1 MMPAALRALR
11 LLAINAALTLQI
23 VRCAGD
29 ADPPLQDRI
38 RLALHRI
45 AERKSAKYN
54 CSVSIAIKTATIS
67 ESAAYGTIDFS
78 TGRQANASDAYAW
91 GSVTKMLT
99 GAGILRLASQGK
111 FSLDDTIAPL
121 VDPILSKMAKSDPSM
136 QFSSLADLWGAH
148 NVSNTT
154 VRQLLSMTSR
164 VPDFD
169 TAVPDFG
176 KHAATDSL
184 RKTLFEKGSVGM
196 SPRELLA
203 VPWVAHN
210 WNEPCK
216 RFAALV
222 LPFCYS
228 STGFMLLGLILASF
242 DGASSP
248 AEFDQR
254 SLLPPELRGKFQFPM
269 AGAPPQKYTSVHGY
283 DRTSY
288 NMPVKQLNDFDVSG
302 VGGVFS
308 GWTASNTVA
317 DASAV
322 ADMVWHIYGPPKSV
336 APAQYVRMMPPQGI
350 SVRGVAPYGLA
361 TCQFDLFTGHVGKYG
376 VAYGH
381 SGATY
386 GYQSLAV
393 YFPTM
398 EMSIAIAT
406 NIETDYQQQP
416 ADTLCSTYSEVAG
429 LILGQRSRCFY
440 KQVQNYYISGCVCT
454 PFRNVDTELLDN
466 VTSVFV

>member
-1 MMPAALRALR
+1 MASLFAMRR
-11 LLAINAALTLQI
+11 LVVTAALTWQVVHCGTGDDPTLQEKI
-23 VRCAGD
+23 
-29 ADPPLQDRI
+29 QE
-38 RLALHRI
+38 ALHRI
-45 AERKSAKYN
+45 AKRNSEKYN
-54 CSVSIAIKTATIS
+54 CSVSIAIKTAKFS
-67 ESAAYGTIDFS
+67 ESAAHGTIDFRA
-78 TGRQANASDAYAW
+78 GRHANVSDQYAW

-99 GAGILRLASQGK
+99 GAGILRLVSQGK
-111 FSLDDTIAPL
+111 FKLDDAIAPL
-121 VDPILSKMAKSDPSM
+121 VDPILAKMARANPSM
-136 QFSSLADLWGAH
+136 RFSSLADLWGAH
-148 NVSNTT
+148 NVSSST
-154 VRQLLSMTSR
+154 VRELLSMTSR

-176 KHAATDSL
+176 GKHSATDSL
-184 RKTLFEKGSVGM
+184 RKTLFDKGSVGM
-196 SPRELLA
+196 SPDELLG

-242 DGASSP
+242 GGASSP
-248 AEFDQR
+248 DEFDQR
-254 SLLPPELRGKFQFPM
+254 SILPPELRAKFHFPM
-269 AGAPPQKYTSVHGY
+269 ASAPPKNYTDVHGY

-288 NMPVKQLNDFDVSG
+288 NMPLKQLNDFDVAG

-322 ADMVWHIYGPPKSV
+322 AEMVWHIYGPPKSI
-336 APAQYVRMMPPQGI
+336 APAEYVRMMPPKGL
-350 SVRGVAPYGLA
+350 SVRGVSPYGLA
-361 TCQFDLFTGHVGKYG
+361 TCQFNLFTGHTGKYG

-416 ADTLCSTYSEVAG
+416 ADTLCFTYTAVAS
-429 LILGQRSRCFY
+429 LILRTYSRCFY
-440 KQVQNYYISGCVCT
+440 KQIENYYVSGCVCT
-454 PFRNVDTELLDN
+454 PLHPGGDEALDN
-466 VTSVFV
+466 VSSLFV

>member
-1 MMPAALRALR
+1 MTPAAWRALR
-11 LLAINAALTLQI
+11 LLAINIALTGQI

-29 ADPPLQDRI
+29 ADPYRI
-38 RLALHRI
+38 REALQKI
-45 AERKSAKYN
+45 ARSKSEKYN

-67 ESAAYGTIDFS
+67 ESAAHGTIDFS
-78 TGRQANASDAYAW
+78 TGRQANVADAYAW

-99 GAGILRLASQGK
+99 GAGILKLASQGK
-111 FSLDDTIAPL
+111 FHLDDTISPL
-121 VDPILSKMAKSDPSM
+121 VDPILAKMAKSDPTM

-154 VRQLLSMTSR
+154 VRELLSMTSR

-184 RKTLFEKGSVGM
+184 RKSLYESRSVGM

-242 DGASSP
+242 GGASSP

-254 SLLPPELRGKFQFPM
+254 SLLPAELRAKFQFPM
-269 AGAPPQKYTSVHGY
+269 ASAPPKKFTNVHGY

-288 NMPVKQLNDFDVSG
+288 NMPAKQLNDFDVSG

-308 GWTASNTVA
+308 GWTASNTIA

-322 ADMVWHIYGPPKSV
+322 ADMVWHIYGPPTAI
-336 APAQYVRMMPPQGI
+336 APAEYVKMMPPRGI

-386 GYQSLAV
+386 GYQSIAV

-406 NIETDYQQQP
+406 NIETDFQQQP
-416 ADTLCSTYSEVAG
+416 ADALCFTYSEVASI
-429 LILGQRSRCFY
+429 ILGARSRCLY
-440 KQVQNYYISGCVCT
+440 KQVKNYYVSGCVCT
-454 PFRNVDTELLDN
+454 PFRRVGTEELLGN
-466 VTSVFV
+466 VSSLLV